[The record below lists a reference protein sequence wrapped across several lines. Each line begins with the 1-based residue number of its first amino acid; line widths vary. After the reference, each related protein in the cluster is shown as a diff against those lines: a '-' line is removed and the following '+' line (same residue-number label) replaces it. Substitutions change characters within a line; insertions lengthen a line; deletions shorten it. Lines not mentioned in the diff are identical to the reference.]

1 MFSIDQNS
9 HSLWDAIPKLHAL
22 AHKGAAVTHFI
33 EDVDA
38 AFTAL
43 GSTVEGGSLALV
55 RERFHRSG
63 GADWG
68 AALFYTEFL
77 GRQPVEVRNFEP
89 FVGMKTNVLA
99 GKLGRSVDD
108 LYEEFSPG
116 DNWQL
121 IGSSFVGDRAHQ
133 RVIHDLTLAETAPFV
148 RELLNKARQDTLHSF
163 PARASQDRANEWF
176 DRERSLVERLLSE
189 LSGGRLVDLY
199 ERWLAA
205 HFLHWGRSVRL
216 DLTSRLFA
224 FDQPDAPGLR
234 MVMPFVA
241 DYYAA
246 AGMYNDAIAETN
258 MAMRPLDTKA
268 GELPLFAMQ
277 AHDGR
282 FVRTG
287 VFLADGAVEIDGRAF
302 RLGKDGVPATA
313 DLAAAGV
320 LCLVGKAMLL
330 VSQVRMGPAGEMLAV
345 PYRGSAYMP
354 AAHALVRKLT
364 AAGMVAG
371 PLRPIIRVRLRLLDR
386 LRDLDTP
393 IRLPVWLAEAIGGEE
408 VPARR
413 LGQAWQDLAR
423 QARRRLDS
431 FRDDAARQRW
441 QTEEMPDLHAEI
453 AALNDRR
460 RGLAAKD
467 PKDPELRGIWKTVS
481 GLQTKIL
488 DRTVRRIDADSQLAD
503 LDFYD
508 TRGAA
513 MPWCAALAGESFY
526 NKVIDQA
533 ELHEEDDDDRR
544 HRCSEI
550 GKEQDI

>member
-38 AFTAL
+38 AFTAM
-43 GSTVEGGSLALV
+43 GSGLDGGPLSLA

-77 GRQPVEVRNFEP
+77 GRQPTEIRNFEP
-89 FVGMKTNVLA
+89 LVGMKTNVLA
-99 GKLGRSVDD
+99 GKLGRSVDE
-108 LYEEFSPG
+108 LYDEFSPG

-121 IGSSFVGDRAHQ
+121 IGSSFVGDREHH
-133 RVIHDLTLAETAPFV
+133 RVVGDLTLAETAPFI
-148 RELLNKARQDTLHSF
+148 RELLDKARQDTLGSF
-163 PARASQDRANEWF
+163 PASASRERANAWF
-176 DRERSLVERLLSE
+176 DRETALVERLLGE

-199 ERWLAA
+199 VRWMGEHLS
-205 HFLHWGRSVRL
+205 HCGQSVRL

-224 FDQPDAPGLR
+224 CDKLDSPGLR
-234 MVMPFVA
+234 LVRPFVA
-241 DYYAA
+241 DYAAA

-258 MAMRPLDTKA
+258 MPMRPLDTKA
-268 GELPLFAMQ
+268 GEMPLFATM
-277 AHDGR
+277 ARDGH
-282 FVRTG
+282 FARTG
-287 VFLADGAVEIDGRAF
+287 VFLRDGAVQIDGRAF
-302 RLGKDGVPATA
+302 APGKDGVPAPA
-313 DLAAAGV
+313 DLADAGIQ
-320 LCLVGKAMLL
+320 CLVGKAMLL
-330 VSQVRMGPAGEMLAV
+330 VSQVRAGPSGEALAL

-354 AAHALVRKLT
+354 AARALVRKLA
-364 AAGMVAG
+364 AAGMTAG
-371 PLRPIIRVRLRLLDR
+371 PLRPIVRVRLHLLDR
-386 LRDLDTP
+386 MRELDTP
-393 IRLPVWLAEAIGGEE
+393 IRLPAWLAEAIGGEE

-413 LGQAWQDLAR
+413 LGQAWQDLAG

-431 FRDDAARQRW
+431 FRDDDARRRW

-453 AALNDRR
+453 AARNGRR
-460 RGLAAKD
+460 RDLAAKD
-467 PKDPELRGIWKTVS
+467 PKNPELRAIWKAVS
-481 GLQTKIL
+481 ELQIRIL

-513 MPWCAALAGESFY
+513 LPWCVALGGESFY
-526 NKVIDQA
+526 NEVIDQA
-533 ELHEEDDDDRR
+533 EVYDEEGKEEDYRR
-544 HRCSEI
+544 GTESQR
-550 GKEQDI
+550 

>member
-9 HSLWDAIPKLHAL
+9 HSLWDAIPKLHVL
-22 AHKGAAVTHFI
+22 ARKGAAVTHFI

-43 GSTVEGGSLALV
+43 GSTVEGAPLSLV

-77 GRQPVEVRNFEP
+77 GRQPVDIRNWEP
-89 FVGMKTNVLA
+89 LVGMKANVMA

-108 LYEEFSPG
+108 LYDEFSPG

-121 IGSSFVGDRAHQ
+121 IGSSFVGDREHH
-133 RVIHDLTLAETAPFV
+133 RVIGDLTLAETAPFI
-148 RELLNKARQDTLHSF
+148 RELLNKARQDTLRSF
-163 PARASQDRANEWF
+163 PAKASRERANEWF
-176 DRERSLVERLLSE
+176 DRETALVERLLGE

-199 ERWLAA
+199 ERWMAA
-205 HFLHWGRSVRL
+205 HLGHAGRSVRL

-224 FDQPDAPGLR
+224 CDKPDAPGLR
-234 MVMPFVA
+234 MVRPFVA
-241 DYYAA
+241 DYAAA

-258 MAMRPLDTKA
+258 MALRPLDTKA
-268 GELPLFAMQ
+268 GELPLFAML
-277 AHDGR
+277 ARDGH

-287 VFLADGAVEIDGRAF
+287 VFLRDGAVEIDGRSF
-302 RLGKDGVPATA
+302 TTGKDGVPATA
-313 DLAAAGV
+313 DLAVAGIQ
-320 LCLVGKAMLL
+320 CLVGKAMLL
-330 VSQVRMGPAGEMLAV
+330 VSQVRMGPAGDALAV

-354 AAHALVRKLT
+354 AAHALVRKLA

-371 PLRPIIRVRLRLLDR
+371 PLRPIVRVRLRLLDR
-386 LRDLDTP
+386 LRELDTP
-393 IRLPVWLAEAIGGEE
+393 IRLPAWLAEAVGEEE

-413 LGQAWQDLAR
+413 LGQAWQDLAN
-423 QARRRLDS
+423 QARSRLDS
-431 FRDDAARQRW
+431 FRDDAARRQW
-441 QTEEMPDLHAEI
+441 QVQEMPDLHAEM

-460 RGLAAKD
+460 RDLAAKD
-467 PKDPELRGIWKTVS
+467 PKAPKLREIWKTVS
-481 GLQTKIL
+481 GLQITIL

-513 MPWCAALAGESFY
+513 LPWCVALGGESFY
-526 NKVIDQA
+526 NEVIEKA
-533 ELHEEDDDDRR
+533 ELKEEEEDY
-544 HRCSEI
+544 HRGTEA
-550 GKEQDI
+550 QR

>member
-9 HSLWDAIPKLHAL
+9 HSLWDAIPKLHVL
-22 AHKGAAVTHFI
+22 VRKGAAVTHFI

-77 GRQPVEVRNFEP
+77 GRQAVEIRNWEP
-89 FVGMKTNVLA
+89 LVGMKTNVLA
-99 GKLGRSVDD
+99 RKLGRSVDD
-108 LYEEFSPG
+108 LYDEFSPG

-121 IGSSFVGDRAHQ
+121 IGSSFVGDREHH
-133 RVIHDLTLAETAPFV
+133 RVIGDLTLAETAPFV

-163 PARASQDRANEWF
+163 PARASQERANEWF
-176 DRERSLVERLLSE
+176 DRERSLVERLLGE

-199 ERWLAA
+199 ERWLAE
-205 HFLHWGRSVRL
+205 HLLHWGRSVRL

-224 FDQPDAPGLR
+224 CDKPDAPGLR
-234 MVMPFVA
+234 LVRPFVA

-258 MAMRPLDTKA
+258 MALRPLDTKA
-268 GELPLFAMQ
+268 GELPLFAMM
-277 AHDGR
+277 AHDGH

-287 VFLADGAVEIDGRAF
+287 VFLRDGAVEIDGRAF
-302 RLGKDGVPATA
+302 KPGKDGVPATA
-313 DLAAAGV
+313 DLAAAGIQ
-320 LCLVGKAMLL
+320 CLFGKAMLL
-330 VSQVRMGPAGEMLAV
+330 VSQVRFGPAGEPLAV
-345 PYRGSAYMP
+345 PYRGSTYMP

-441 QTEEMPDLHAEI
+441 QVQEMPDLHAEM

-460 RGLAAKD
+460 RDLAAKD
-467 PKDPELRGIWKTVS
+467 PKAPELRGIWKTVS

-488 DRTVRRIDADSQLAD
+488 DRTVRRIDADGQLAD

-513 MPWCAALAGESFY
+513 MPWCAALTGESFY

-533 ELHEEDDDDRR
+533 EAYEEPSLADGD
-544 HRCSEI
+544 
-550 GKEQDI
+550 

>member
-9 HSLWDAIPKLHAL
+9 HSLWDAIPKLHVL
-22 AHKGAAVTHFI
+22 ASKGAAVTHFI

-38 AFTAL
+38 AFTSL
-43 GSTVEGGSLALV
+43 GSTIDGGPLALV

-77 GRQPVEVRNFEP
+77 GRQPVEIRNWEP
-89 FVGMKTNVLA
+89 LVGMKTNVLA
-99 GKLGRSVDD
+99 RKLGRSVDD
-108 LYEEFSPG
+108 LYDEFSPG

-121 IGSSFVGDRAHQ
+121 IGSSFVGDREHH
-133 RVIHDLTLAETAPFV
+133 RVIGDLTLAETAPFV
-148 RELLNKARQDTLHSF
+148 RELLNKARQDTLGSF

-176 DRERSLVERLLSE
+176 DRETALVERLLSE

-205 HFLHWGRSVRL
+205 HLLHCGRSVRL

-224 FDQPDAPGLR
+224 CDKPDAPGLR
-234 MVMPFVA
+234 LVRPFVA
-241 DYYAA
+241 DYAAA

-258 MAMRPLDTKA
+258 MALRPLDTKA
-268 GELPLFAMQ
+268 GELPLFAML
-277 AHDGR
+277 ARDGH

-287 VFLADGAVEIDGRAF
+287 VFLRDGAVEIDGQSF
-302 RLGKDGVPATA
+302 RPGKDGAPSAA

-330 VSQVRMGPAGEMLAV
+330 VSQVRMGPAGDALAV

-386 LRDLDTP
+386 LRELDTP

-441 QTEEMPDLHAEI
+441 QVQEMPDLHAEM

-460 RGLAAKD
+460 RDLAAKD
-467 PKDPELRGIWKTVS
+467 PKAPELRGIWKTVS

-488 DRTVRRIDADSQLAD
+488 DRTVRRIDADGQLAD

-533 ELHEEDDDDRR
+533 EVYEEDDDDRR

-550 GKEQDI
+550 EKEQDI